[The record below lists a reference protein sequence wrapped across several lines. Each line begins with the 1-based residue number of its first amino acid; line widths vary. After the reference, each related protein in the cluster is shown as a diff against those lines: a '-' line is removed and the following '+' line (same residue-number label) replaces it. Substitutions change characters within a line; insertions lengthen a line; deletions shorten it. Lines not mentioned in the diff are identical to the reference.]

1 MTGRLTQITPFVCC
15 SNMTQSIEFYCDVLG
30 FSVGYQAD
38 NYAFVRRDDVAL
50 RLLEVEPDTDIAAQ
64 QNAFYI
70 DTNELDTVYFDMK
83 AKLDTLPDGR
93 VRSPFN
99 QDYGQ
104 REFHVLD
111 PDGTLVFFGEAI
123 PE

>member
-30 FSVGYQAD
+30 FSVGHQAD

-70 DTNELDTVYFDMK
+70 DTKELDAVYLDMK
-83 AKLDTLPDGR
+83 PKLDPLPEGR

-111 PDGTLVFFGEAI
+111 PDGTLVFFGEAL